1 MQSARSRAA
10 LTALLLACSCVA
22 TAAATPDATLA
33 SGSVYEK
40 RLEAGAVHVYSVELR
55 AGDYL
60 AVDLFERGID
70 VALQAL
76 APGGAM
82 LAEETTREGKQ
93 DTGRFRL
100 IARETG
106 TFRLRIRAISK
117 PAGSYRLEVAAIRPA
132 SERDENDTRA
142 HDAWERAQKR
152 DAEGTPDAI
161 RAAIQ
166 EYTQAVR
173 YYQINGDSQLQAR
186 AVSRIGGR
194 YYQLDDRP
202 RAIENLEQAVT
213 LYRAAGDVRGEAG
226 AFNNLGAIYQSLAEP
241 ARAIDYFTR
250 ALPGLRAS
258 GDKYQ
263 EAVVVH
269 NLGWYYHTL
278 GEFRKA
284 SEHYRLALPL
294 WRAAGNVP
302 GEAQTTNNLGLL
314 NLDLGELDRSRTYFA
329 AALKLRRAAKVRA
342 GEAETLVNLGSVS
355 VALGERQK
363 ADTLF
368 RQALGVAG
376 QIGDTSQ
383 QAASHFGLALAQSN
397 AGADQVAAS
406 SNAALG
412 LARQIGDRRMEAAA
426 LRRLGDFHK
435 ARGEIENAAEHYRQA
450 LALQKAGGDLRG
462 EADSL
467 LSLAQVSA
475 DAGNLKESRSWA
487 EQALA
492 AVESLRGRVA
502 EPDLRSS
509 YLASVQTYYEVYI
522 DALMR
527 SHEREPLAGY
537 DIQALQ
543 VSERARARGL
553 LDALREQR
561 ADIRVGVEPR
571 LLDREQE
578 LRRVLNAKDQQWRSL
593 LGGDHE
599 EASAARARGELDEAL
614 EQLRLLQGEI
624 RSGSPRYAQLT
635 QPESISL
642 RALQQQLDPRS
653 VLLEYWLG
661 SERSF
666 LWAITQ
672 DSAKSYELPAA
683 ARIESQAREY
693 FAALN
698 VRPISQAQRA
708 GSEKAPGD
716 LETRRIASELS
727 ATLLGPVAGS
737 LRGRR
742 LIVVG
747 HGALQ
752 YVPFAAL
759 PVPRASPDQPAV
771 LLSEHEIVSLPS
783 ASVLT
788 ALRAPARKGR
798 DADKVI
804 AVLADPVFSL
814 EDPRVTLRRETRLAA
829 RNSATAERDP
839 ELQRSA
845 ADSGLNELRRL
856 RFSRDEADTIAA
868 LVPESQR
875 FQAVDFLASRATA
888 LSPELGHYRILHFAT
903 HGVIDSVRPELS
915 GLVFSAVDQEGRP
928 QDPLLRL
935 HEIFNLSLRADLV
948 VLSACQTAL
957 GRDIK
962 GEGLIGLTRGFMYT
976 GTARVIATLW
986 SVDDRATAELM
997 KKFYEGLLNRG
1008 ATPAAALREAQL
1020 ALIRDG
1026 RWSAPYYWA
1035 GFVLQGDWN

>member
-10 LTALLLACSCVA
+10 LTTLLLACSYVA
-22 TAAATPDATLA
+22 DAAVTPDAALA
-33 SGSVYEK
+33 AGSNYEK

-55 AGDYL
+55 ARDYL

-70 VALQAL
+70 IALQAL
-76 APGGAM
+76 APGGTM
-82 LAEETTREGKQ
+82 LAEETTPEGKQ

-100 IARETG
+100 IAREAG

-117 PAGSYRLEVAAIRPA
+117 PAGSYRLHVAALRPA
-132 SERDENDTRA
+132 SERDENDTLA

-161 RAAIQ
+161 RAAVQ
-166 EYTQAVR
+166 EYTQAAR

-213 LYRAAGDVRGEAG
+213 LYRSARDVRGEAG
-226 AFNNLGAIYQSLAEP
+226 ALNNLGAIYQSLAEP

-284 SEHYRLALPL
+284 SEHYRQALPL
-294 WRAAGNVP
+294 WHAAGNVP

-314 NLDLGELDRSRTYFA
+314 NLDLGELDRSRSYFA
-329 AALKLRRAAKVRA
+329 AALKLRRAAKARA

-363 ADTLF
+363 ADALF
-368 RQALGVAG
+368 RQALDVARQTGNASG
-376 QIGDTSQ
+376 QG
-383 QAASHFGLALAQSN
+383 ASHFGLALAQSN

-412 LARQIGDRRMEAAA
+412 LARQIGDRRLEASA
-426 LRRLGDFHK
+426 LHRLGDFHK
-435 ARGEIENAAEHYRQA
+435 ARGEIEHAAEHYEQA
-450 LALQKAGGDLRG
+450 LALQKSTGDLRG

-475 DAGNLKESRSWA
+475 VAGNLKESRSWA

-502 EPDLRSS
+502 EPDLRNS

-553 LDALREQR
+553 LDVLREQR

-578 LRRVLNAKDQQWRSL
+578 LRRALNAKDQQWRTL
-593 LGGDHE
+593 LAGDHE
-599 EASAARARGELDEAL
+599 ESSAARARGELDEAL

-666 LWAITQ
+666 LWAITH
-672 DSAKSYELPAA
+672 DSAKSYVLPAA
-683 ARIESQAREY
+683 ARIEGQARQY

-698 VRPISQAQRA
+698 SRPAPQAKRVPA
-708 GSEKAPGD
+708 DS
-716 LETRRIASELS
+716 ETRRVASELS
-727 ATLLGPVAGS
+727 ATLLGPLAGS
-737 LRGRR
+737 LHGRR

-759 PVPRASPDQPAV
+759 PVPHASPDQPAA

-783 ASVLT
+783 ASVLS
-788 ALRAPARKGR
+788 ALRTPARKRR
-798 DADKVI
+798 DTDKVI
-804 AVLADPVFSL
+804 AVLADPVFSPQ
-814 EDPRVTLRRETRLAA
+814 DPRVTLRRETRVAA
-829 RNSATAERDP
+829 RDTAATERMQ

-845 ADSGLNELRRL
+845 AESGLSELRRL
-856 RFSRDEADTIAA
+856 RFSRNEADTIAA

-903 HGVIDSVRPELS
+903 HGLIDSVHPELS
-915 GLVFSAVDQEGRP
+915 GLVFSAVDQAGRP

-976 GTARVIATLW
+976 GTPRVIATLW

-997 KKFYEGLLNRG
+997 KRFYEGLLNRG
-1008 ATPAAALREAQL
+1008 DTPAAALREAQL